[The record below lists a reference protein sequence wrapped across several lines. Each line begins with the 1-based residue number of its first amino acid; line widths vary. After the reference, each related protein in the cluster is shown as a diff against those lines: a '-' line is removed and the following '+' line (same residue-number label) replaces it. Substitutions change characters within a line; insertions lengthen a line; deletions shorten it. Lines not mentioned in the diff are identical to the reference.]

1 MHPAALIDIIEPA
14 PPAPVA
20 AQSHWLAGSLLLMGM
35 LLVLGGVLWWRCRG
49 RRAARRRM
57 RQLRQQHTSGALDA
71 HAVGHQIA
79 EVLRRHLRIPQLQ
92 AAVIPVRLPAKA
104 QPHWAAL
111 LIQLDRLRY
120 QSEITLSEAQW
131 AQLWTQLALCLARCG

>member
-1 MHPAALIDIIEPA
+1 MNLAALIDIIEPA
-14 PPAPVA
+14 SSVPVV
-20 AQSHWLAGSLLLMGM
+20 AQPHWLAGSLGVLGIV
-35 LLVLGGVLWWRCRG
+35 LVLGGVGWWRCR
-49 RRAARRRM
+49 ARRVARQRM

-111 LIQLDRLRY
+111 LIQLDSLRY
-120 QSEITLSEAQW
+120 QSEIILSDAQW
-131 AQLWTQLALCLARCG
+131 AQLWTQLALCLTRCG

>member
-1 MHPAALIDIIEPA
+1 MNPVALIDIIEPA

-20 AQSHWLAGSLLLMGM
+20 VQSHWLAGSLLLMGM
-35 LLVLGGVLWWRCRG
+35 LLVLGGVLWWRCRAC
-49 RRAARRRM
+49 RTARRCM
-57 RQLRQQHTSGALDA
+57 RQLHQQHTSGALDA

-79 EVLRRHLRIPQLQ
+79 EVLRRHLRITQLQ

-120 QSEITLSEAQW
+120 QPEIALSEAQW
-131 AQLWTQLALCLARCG
+131 AQLWTQLALCLTRCG